1 MQDLIMK
8 SVNKHYFS
16 KGERKKLAKEDEAM
30 SDGSFPIRNTQDLK
44 DAIRSVGR
52 AKDPAAARRWIKKRA
67 RELGET
73 DLLPEDWK

>member
-16 KGERKKLAKEDEAM
+16 EGERKKLAKEDEAM

-44 DAIRSVGR
+44 GR
-52 AKDPAAARRWIKKRA
+52 Y
-67 RELGET
+67 T
-73 DLLPEDWK
+73 